1 MYGYYFRENIT
12 TVLFIRVLSFDYL
25 KQASASEKLI
35 WNLHLTSCLVYKWNH
50 LYKWG
55 QSM

>member
-50 LYKWG
+50 LYK
-55 QSM
+55 